1 MLCALWHL
9 TNLPFNPST
18 FPRSPQNWNSTSKPN
33 DLHVLTY
40 KCHWFLKIQTFLLN
54 DSQEYPR
61 LEIRKNL
68 DSTSY
73 NISIKHVIR
82 QAAWSGEIC
91 FNSQR
96 GKSKSF
102 SMWPQFAPLRMPAGR
117 SIVFGHPI
125 PSQLPLRRYHD
136 SQSTFHLNTSATWKG
151 TKLLSLGY
159 RIS

>member
-40 KCHWFLKIQTFLLN
+40 KYQWVVKIQNFLLN

-68 DSTSY
+68 DPEWFLYMSSVKQLGVVRSALIL
-73 NISIKHVIR
+73 NGARAKV
-82 QAAWSGEIC
+82 
-91 FNSQR
+91 SQ
-96 GKSKSF
+96 
-102 SMWPQFAPLRMPAGR
+102 WPQFAPLRMPAGR

-136 SQSTFHLNTSATWKG
+136 SQSNFHLNTSATWKG